1 MTINPKTIVRNEYA
15 VRALNRMR
23 EYNITQLVVAEEGEV
38 FGFIH
43 IHDLMKEG
51 IV

>member
-1 MTINPKTIVRNEYA
+1 VG
-15 VRALNRMR
+15 ALQLMKKH
-23 EYNITQLVVAEEGEV
+23 NITQLVAMDGDKIV
-38 FGFIH
+38 GFIH